1 MMAMK
6 NILTFHS
13 LTVQSE
19 WNGFLEGIKIWI
31 EENPE
36 IILLKKIGFTENW
49 KDVLIITWIPGN
61 L

>member
-49 KDVLIITWIPGN
+49 KDVLIIK
-61 L
+61 